1 MAEENAQVEFRK
13 RFLDFAKKNGTRL
26 ILAAD
31 EISWRNVE
39 RVVRETRGQLAA
51 IKIHPEHPQIWG
63 LTHRDAVERLKK
75 LSGDSFIILD
85 AKVADIDK
93 SNAMKARYYF
103 ENGYDAIICHGFQGK
118 PAVKALVDVAN
129 EFRRGVFLLAAM
141 SSEGHLFIAPVVDR
155 ILDIADELQVA
166 GVIAPGNQYELTA
179 KIKSKAKDMLVLSP
193 GIGAQGGDIAQAV
206 AAGIDFAI
214 VGRAI
219 LNAENPMEESKKL
232 MEQFNEALNKRKESR
247 GKRSAPV
254 QMDERLIEVLVEKQA
269 LRFGEFTLKSG
280 RKSTYFFNSGNLDSG
295 LALYTVGTAFADL
308 IVKNGLTDKFDVV
321 LGPAYKGIPLA
332 ACTVQALYEKYGI
345 EKRFVFDRK
354 EAKLYGDVKDKLIV
368 GNLMDGDRILL
379 VDDVITT
386 GGTKLE
392 AIEKIKESGVSAKVT
407 VIAVLFNRQETDLN
421 GNDPVKELEKQGITV
436 VSVMNAR
443 DLMDYLH
450 NREVNG
456 KLLVNDTVYA
466 LFKKHMDEYGVKKGG
481 G

>member
-1 MAEENAQVEFRK
+1 MEENTQIEFRK
-13 RFLDFAKKNGTRL
+13 RFLESAKKKGTRL

-39 RVVRETRGQLAA
+39 RVVRETRGMLAA
-51 IKIHPEHPQIWG
+51 IKIHPEHPQLWG
-63 LTHRDAVERLKK
+63 LTHKDTVDRLKK
-75 LSGDSFIILD
+75 LSGDAFIILD

-129 EFRRGVFLLAAM
+129 EFKRGVFVLAAM
-141 SSEGHLFIAPVVDR
+141 SSEGHLFTPPVVDR
-155 ILDIADELQVA
+155 ILDIAEELQVA
-166 GVIAPGNQYELTA
+166 GVIAPGNQYELTS
-179 KIKSKAKDMLVLSP
+179 KIKSKAKDLLILSP
-193 GIGAQGGDIAQAV
+193 GIGAQGGDVVQAV

-219 LNAENPMEESKKL
+219 LNAENPVEESKKL
-232 MEQFNEALNKRKESR
+232 IAQFDEALKQRKESK
-247 GKRSAPV
+247 GKRSVPA
-254 QMDERLIEVLVEKQA
+254 QIDERLVEVLVEKQA

-280 RKSTYFFNSGNLDSG
+280 RKSMYFFNSGNLDSG
-295 LALYTVGTAFADL
+295 RSLYAVGTAFADL
-308 IVKNGLTDKFDVV
+308 IVRKGLVDKFDVIM
-321 LGPAYKGIPLA
+321 GPAYKGIPLA
-332 ACTVQALYEKYGI
+332 ACTVQALYDKYGI
-345 EKRFVFDRK
+345 EKRFIFDRK

-368 GNLMDGDRILL
+368 GNLLDGDRVLL

-392 AIEKIKESGVSAKVT
+392 AMEKIKESGVSAAIT
-407 VIAVLFNRQETDLN
+407 IIAVLFNRQETDLN

-436 VSVMNAR
+436 VSVMNAS

-450 NREVNG
+450 NREMNG
-456 KLLVNDTVYA
+456 KVLVNDTIYA
-466 LFKKHMDEYGVKKGG
+466 LFKKYMEEYGVKKSMA
-481 G
+481 